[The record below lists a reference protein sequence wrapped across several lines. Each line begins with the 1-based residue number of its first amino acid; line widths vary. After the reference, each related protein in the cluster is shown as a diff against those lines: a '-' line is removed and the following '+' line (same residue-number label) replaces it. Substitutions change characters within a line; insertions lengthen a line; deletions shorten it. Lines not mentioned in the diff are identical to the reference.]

1 VCFWRPVFLLG
12 LTAIVG
18 LAIYLFSVRKAPIQ
32 ISEGKVLNKKE
43 LLACQCN
50 SKTEMR
56 SE

>member
-1 VCFWRPVFLLG
+1 VFLLG

-43 LLACQCN
+43 LLACQ
-50 SKTEMR
+50 
-56 SE
+56 